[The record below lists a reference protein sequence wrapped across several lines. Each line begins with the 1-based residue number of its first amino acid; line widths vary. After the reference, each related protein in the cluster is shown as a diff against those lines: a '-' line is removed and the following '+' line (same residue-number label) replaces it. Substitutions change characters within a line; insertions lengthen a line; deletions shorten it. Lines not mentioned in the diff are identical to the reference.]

1 MQILGTGKQICMER
15 HYPFEQRYLTYVHNM
30 SRMISASP
38 DPESD
43 WNNDVLFQSKSPFIG
58 CLPYGR
64 IDAFDK
70 NALADRC
77 FTSLWS
83 EFSIA
88 MRETQG
94 VAMDTPALYAEKVP
108 NEVADRANGL
118 LKARNLFL
126 LRDPRDEMVSIKSF
140 NDKRG
145 FNSFGWLDGDTD
157 ISYAH
162 KICKNR
168 RKFLQNLISFEATE
182 RRMYIRYEDLILDG
196 KNQTDRLSCWLDQ
209 SLSFK
214 QATSNKQIQK
224 KHMTSGTPSASVGRW
239 KKELS
244 SDVQQIFSKELG
256 SELSELGYTV

>member
-1 MQILGTGKQICMER
+1 MQILGTGKQVCMER

-30 SRMISASP
+30 SRMIGASP
-38 DPESD
+38 KEESD
-43 WNNDVLFQSKSPFIG
+43 WSNDVLFQSRSHLIG

-70 NALADRC
+70 NSLADRC
-77 FTSLWS
+77 FTSLWT

-94 VAMDTPALYAEKVP
+94 IAMDTPALYAEKVP
-108 NEVADRANGL
+108 NQVAERANAL
-118 LKARNLFL
+118 LKAKNLFL

-145 FNSFGWLDGDTD
+145 FNSFGWHVGDTD

-162 KICKNR
+162 KICRDR
-168 RKFLQNLISFEATE
+168 RKFLQNLMAFDANE

-196 KNQTDRLSCWLDQ
+196 NTQTDRLSRWLDQ

-214 QATSNKQIQK
+214 RATSNKQIQE

-256 SELSELGYTV
+256 TELSGLGYTV

>member
-1 MQILGTGKQICMER
+1 MQVLGTGKQVCMER
-15 HYPFEQRYLTYVHNM
+15 HYPFEQRYLTYVYNM

-38 DPESD
+38 DSGSD
-43 WNNDVLFQSKSPFIG
+43 WNNDVLFQGRSSVIG

-77 FTSLWS
+77 FSSLWS
-83 EFSIA
+83 EFSKA
-88 MRETQG
+88 MRDTRG
-94 VAMDTPALYAEKVP
+94 IAMDTPALYAEKVP
-108 NEVADRANGL
+108 NQVAERANEL
-118 LKARNLFL
+118 LTAKNLFL

-162 KICKNR
+162 KICRNR
-168 RKFLQNLISFEATE
+168 RKFLQNLMSFEANE

-196 KNQTDRLSCWLDQ
+196 NNQTDRLSSWLDQ
-209 SLSFK
+209 SFCFK
-214 QATSNKQIQK
+214 QATSDKQIQK
-224 KHMTSGTPSASVGRW
+224 RHMTSGTPSASVGRW

-244 SDVQQIFSKELG
+244 SDVLQIFSKELG
-256 SELSELGYTV
+256 AELSELGYTV

>member
-1 MQILGTGKQICMER
+1 MQILGTGKQVCMER

-30 SRMISASP
+30 SRMIGASP
-38 DPESD
+38 HPDSD
-43 WNNDVLFQSKSPFIG
+43 WTNDVLFQSRSPFVG

-64 IDAFDK
+64 IDAFNK

-77 FTSLWS
+77 FYSLWT

-94 VAMDTPALYAEKVP
+94 IAMDTPALYAEKTP
-108 NEVADRANGL
+108 NEVAERANEL
-118 LKARNLFL
+118 LQAKNLFL

-145 FNSFGWLDGDTD
+145 FNSFGWLDADTD

-168 RKFLQNLISFEATE
+168 RVFLQNIISFEANE
-182 RRMYIRYEDLILDG
+182 RRMYVRYEDLILDG
-196 KNQTDRLSCWLDQ
+196 SNQTERLSSWLDQ

-214 QATSNKQIQK
+214 KATSNKQIQE

-244 SDVQQIFSKELG
+244 NDVLQIFSKELG
-256 SELSELGYTV
+256 TELSELGYTV